1 MSCRT
6 PRAHETTESPV
17 VLIKLYDVVKWLLER
32 VDSFPKNQRFVFGQ
46 RLADRAIDVLELL
59 VEAAYSPRKADLLSH
74 ANRDIEVLR
83 WLVRLAKD
91 RDLFTMRQYGFACKG
106 LTECGRMLGG
116 WLKQSAAK
124 ENGQLR
130 GIVFPAGVEAV
141 IELPQ

>member
-1 MSCRT
+1 MVSNPRRPVPGERGRT
-6 PRAHETTESPV
+6 DAAKPPV
-17 VLIKLYDVVKWLLER
+17 VLIKWYDVVKWLLER

-59 VEAAYSPRKADLLSH
+59 VEAAYNPRKADLLSR
-74 ANRDIEVLR
+74 ANRQIEVLR

-106 LTECGRMLGG
+106 LTECGRMVGG

-124 ENGQLR
+124 EGTANAPTPPP
-130 GIVFPAGVEAV
+130 F
-141 IELPQ
+141 